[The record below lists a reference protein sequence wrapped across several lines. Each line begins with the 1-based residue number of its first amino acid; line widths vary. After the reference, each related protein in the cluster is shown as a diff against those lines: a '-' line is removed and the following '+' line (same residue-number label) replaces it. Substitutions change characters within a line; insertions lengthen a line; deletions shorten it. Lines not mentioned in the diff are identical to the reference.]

1 MVYDARLQKGNVSC
15 LIISD
20 NSLFVCK
27 ICVPVISILYLGIIA
42 NGLVPFISGQGSL
55 KVNFSYNF
63 FFFLSGSS
71 LFCNCSYSLEEVIR
85 IIKREILLGL

>member
-63 FFFLSGSS
+63 FFCQGLPSS
-71 LFCNCSYSLEEVIR
+71 VTVVIRWRRSLE
-85 IIKREILLGL
+85 